1 MFRHS
6 SIDVYNRRQFKFVQ
20 STNIES
26 NAIEI
31 ILCKHCS
38 NHLTLETKKKEKERM
53 YDRSENTWPGF
64 IWYFLT
70 NKDLHRNYGLK
81 LWEFISLTWRH
92 WWIEDASTHFETEIL
107 LQHPDCIFLDKSKD
121 NNDWNDDIDSML
133 LGRLRDTSNKYL
145 MPCVLCPWG
154 CSEYTHR

>member
-1 MFRHS
+1 
-6 SIDVYNRRQFKFVQ
+6 
-20 STNIES
+20 
-26 NAIEI
+26 
-31 ILCKHCS
+31 
-38 NHLTLETKKKEKERM
+38 M

-70 NKDLHRNYGLK
+70 NQYLHCNYGMK
-81 LWEFISLTWRH
+81 LWKFISLTWRH
-92 WWIEDASTHFETEIL
+92 WWIEDASIHFETEIS
-107 LQHPDCIFLDKSKD
+107 LQHPDCIFIDKSKD

-133 LGRLRDTSNKYL
+133 LGRLRYTSNKYL